1 MIEVHG
7 KRVVIIGGRC
17 FAVRKSLD
25 NAERIA
31 NQSQGHS
38 NYQRAVSNIPNP
50 RLRNTRSIK
59 A

>member
-7 KRVVIIGGRC
+7 KKVVIIGGRC

-38 NYQRAVSNIPNP
+38 NYSRCMDSIPAP

>member
-7 KRVVIIGGRC
+7 KKVVIIGGRC
-17 FAVRKSLD
+17 FAVRKDLT
-25 NAERIA
+25 NAERVA
-31 NQSQGHS
+31 NMTRGRS
-38 NYQRAVSNIPNP
+38 NYQQSMRIPDP

>member
-7 KRVVIIGGRC
+7 KRVVIIGNRC
-17 FAVRKSLD
+17 FAVRKDVGL
-25 NAERIA
+25 AERIA
-31 NQSQGHS
+31 MQSQGRS

>member
-7 KRVVIIGGRC
+7 KKVVIIGGRC
-17 FAVRKSLD
+17 FAIRKELTL
-25 NAERIA
+25 AERVA
-31 NQSQGHS
+31 NNTQVRS
-38 NYQRAVSNIPNP
+38 NYQQSMRIPDP